1 LTYNDDIVK
10 FGNSGNIL
18 WKTKVFAS
26 ESQRPSGTGKYL
38 MNIETNNN
46 LIFILLLNVEV
57 GREYIGALKSD
68 GTSDFMQYLDD
79 TPMVFADDNDWES
92 F

>member
-1 LTYNDDIVK
+1 
-10 FGNSGNIL
+10 
-18 WKTKVFAS
+18 
-26 ESQRPSGTGKYL
+26 

-92 F
+92 FYYSWDHSTFFQGSKIIIT

>member
-1 LTYNDDIVK
+1 
-10 FGNSGNIL
+10 
-18 WKTKVFAS
+18 
-26 ESQRPSGTGKYL
+26 